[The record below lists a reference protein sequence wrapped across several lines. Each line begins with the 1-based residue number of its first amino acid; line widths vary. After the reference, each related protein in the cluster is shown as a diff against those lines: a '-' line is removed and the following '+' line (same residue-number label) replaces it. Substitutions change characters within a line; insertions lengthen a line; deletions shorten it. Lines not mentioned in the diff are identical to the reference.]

1 MKIWTLKRVC
11 LGIDILDI
19 GIQSAFALTIPKH
32 TVIVVVIGDF
42 EIIRQVGMHTF
53 ASTDFRFQ

>member
-1 MKIWTLKRVC
+1 MKIWTLKRVD

-19 GIQSAFALTIPKH
+19 GIQSTPTLAIPKH

-42 EIIRQVGMHTF
+42 EIIR
-53 ASTDFRFQ
+53 